1 MKRLLFAVVVATGL
15 PFALAADQT
24 VTGVISDSMCNSNH
38 AMMQSGG
45 KKMSDHDCAVACV
58 KAGQKYVLISGKKAY
73 QIGNQ
78 NFAGLEKNA
87 GSTVKA
93 TGRGSADGKSFTPT
107 KLSPSAAK

>member
-73 QIGNQ
+73 QIGNR
-78 NFAGLEKNA
+78 GCNA
-87 GSTVKA
+87 NCVNG
-93 TGRGSADGKSFTPT
+93 GAD
-107 KLSPSAAK
+107 LHHIPSATSSLRRSPNITPS